1 MLKKDLRTMT
11 ALLPSKRLLSL
22 DAFRGATIIAMILV
36 NNPGSWS
43 ALYPQLRH
51 AEWNGW
57 TMTDWIFPF
66 FLFTVGVAMTL
77 SFAKRIENGFQ
88 VRQLYGHI
96 VTRMIIIFALGLFL
110 NGFPYFNFS
119 ELRIPGVLQRIA
131 ICYGITSIIFLHS
144 TLRGQIYWITG
155 LLACYWLIM
164 QCIPVPG
171 IGSGL
176 YEPGKNFSNY
186 IDSLVLSGHMWNQTV
201 TWDPE
206 GIISTIPSIATV
218 LFGILAGHLLRSEK
232 TKEEKTI
239 RMYAAGT
246 FLIILGLILDMWIPI
261 NKKIWTSSF
270 SIFTAGW
277 ANICLATCFWFF
289 DVKGYGR
296 YAKPLVIYGMNA
308 IAVYSVSEL
317 IAITLGMINVTNGRG
332 VSLPLQ
338 EYLYTRIF
346 LSIANP
352 VNASLL
358 FAICFTLVM
367 YFFVWV
373 LWKKNWFL
381 KI

>member
-1 MLKKDLRTMT
+1 MT

-22 DAFRGATIIAMILV
+22 DAFRGATIVAMILV

-77 SFAKRIENGFQ
+77 SFAKRVESGIP

-96 VTRMIIIFALGLFL
+96 ITRTIIIFALGLFL

-155 LLACYWLIM
+155 LLACHWLIM
-164 QCIPVPG
+164 QYIPVPG

-218 LFGILAGHLLRSEK
+218 LFGILTGHLLRSEK

-246 FLIILGLILDMWIPI
+246 FLIIFGIIIDMWVPI

-277 ANICLATCFWFF
+277 ANLCLATCFWSF

-308 IAVYSVSEL
+308 IAVYVVSEL
-317 IAITLGMINVTNGRG
+317 VAITIGIINVTDGKG

-338 EYLYTRIF
+338 EYLYANIF
-346 LSIANP
+346 LPIANP

-358 FAICFTLVM
+358 FAISFVVVM

-381 KI
+381 KV